1 MMTGLHPRR
10 ISRPALALL
19 LPATVQLLIHLFFAT
34 GYGLGGDEL
43 YAIACSNTPAAGY
56 VDLAPAPVLLL
67 ALQRT
72 IGGDALIAIRFVP
85 AVIAAVAVY
94 FTGLIARRM
103 GAGAYGQFLAA
114 LCALIAPALLVA
126 GHVATP
132 FGFAVLWWTIGTY
145 VVVRLLQENTRL
157 GWILLGLVSGVGLLC
172 SFSMAFFVV
181 AAFLAVVLTPLR
193 KQLLTIWPWAGA
205 ATAVVM
211 MIPWALWQSTHAW
224 PTIEWMGVT
233 YGRHASAMPILDVLI
248 DQVKLLHPLTIVVW
262 LPGLGVLCF
271 ARSFRPWRAI
281 GWMYITTTMLMIAV
295 AMEPHY
301 LVPAAAGLFA
311 AGAVLVEKVL
321 ARSWMRVTTVVVLV
335 LAGVATL
342 PMGLPVLPARTFID
356 YEKMSGFRMT
366 MGNAECTD
374 RLPGYYGTMFGRKEL
389 ATVMNAV
396 FTTMPPEER
405 GRYGI
410 YCETAVQAASLD
422 FYGKDH
428 NLPAAVSGDRQY
440 WYRGPGGYTGDRLV
454 VVGVNEED
462 LRTLFGEV
470 HLRMRFRDEY
480 LHPGNGMTPVWLVG
494 RPAQPLEKAWTQLWT
509 IR

>member
-10 ISRPALALL
+10 ISRPALALF
-19 LPATVQLLIHLFFAT
+19 LPAIAQFMLHLLFSA
-34 GYGLGGDEL
+34 GYGLSGDEL
-43 YAIACSNTPAAGY
+43 YAIACSNAPAAGY
-56 VDLAPAPVLLL
+56 VDLAPVPVLLL
-67 ALQRT
+67 ALQRM

-132 FGFAVLWWTIGTY
+132 FGSAVLWWTIGTY
-145 VVVRLLQENTRL
+145 VLVRLLQESSRL
-157 GWILLGLVSGVGLLC
+157 RWILLGLVSGAGLLS

-181 AAFLAVVLTPLR
+181 AAFVAVVLTPLR
-193 KQLLTIWPWAGA
+193 KQLLTIWPWAAA

-211 MIPWALWQSTHAW
+211 MIPWALWQWTHAW
-224 PTIEWMGVT
+224 PTIEWIRVV
-233 YGRHASAMPILDVLI
+233 YVRHAAAMPLLDVLF
-248 DQVKLLHPLTIVVW
+248 DQVKLLQPLTIVVW
-262 LPGLGVLCF
+262 LPALGALCF
-271 ARSFRPWRAI
+271 ARPFGPWRAI
-281 GWMYITTTMLMIAV
+281 AWMYLAAAILMIAV

-301 LVPAAAGLFA
+301 LVPAATGLFA

-321 ARSWMRVTTVVVLV
+321 ARTWMRVTAAVMLV

-342 PMGLPVLPARTFID
+342 PMGLPVLSPRTFID

-366 MGNAECTD
+366 MGNTECTD

-389 ATVMNAV
+389 ATVLKAV
-396 FTTMPPEER
+396 FTTMAPEER
-405 GRYGI
+405 GRFGI
-410 YCETAVQAASLD
+410 FCETAEQAASLD

-428 NLPAAVSGDRQY
+428 NLPPAVSGDRQY

-454 VVGVNEED
+454 VVGVNEEG
-462 LRTLFGEV
+462 LRMFFREV

-494 RPAQPLEKAWTQLWT
+494 EPAQPLEKVWGQLWT